1 MQLRFIEKT
10 GYSDCYINNDYVCT
24 FDSIN
29 ISPSKLKNISI
40 EEINIIFEQL
50 KQIGDG
56 MICFNYA
63 NAKKYNLK

>member
-1 MQLRFIEKT
+1 MVILIVTSITIMFVLLIAL
-10 GYSDCYINNDYVCT
+10 T
-24 FDSIN
+24 FRLAN
-29 ISPSKLKNISI
+29 LKNISI

>member
-1 MQLRFIEKT
+1 MELKFIEKN
-10 GYSDCYINNDYVCT
+10 GYSDCYINKDYVCT

-29 ISPSKLKNISI
+29 ILPNKFNNISI
-40 EEINIIFEQL
+40 EEINAIFNQL
-50 KQIGDG
+50 RQIGDG

>member
-1 MQLRFIEKT
+1 MQLRFIEKN
-10 GYSDCYINNDYVCT
+10 GYSDCYINKDYVCT

-40 EEINIIFEQL
+40 EEINTIFEFL
-50 KQIGDG
+50 RKVGDG
-56 MICFNYA
+56 MICFNFE